1 MKISTRLGSGFGT
14 LIIFFSICIVVAI
27 HSLYQAKST
36 LESVVQGDMKKTKL
50 INELTLAQRD
60 MAITVRN
67 LSLFSDQAL
76 IQEQSD
82 RLVKLKAKFAA
93 SRDQL
98 NTMISQSGDTEEYKA
113 FAKIND
119 SEKNAL
125 DAFSNTVP
133 LALAKNSDIT
143 VKYLLEKVR
152 PAQVPLLEG
161 LTLMSE
167 ILAKQS
173 DDSVNQNAK
182 NTERA
187 YIILVTLLVAAILFG
202 TGTSVYLIRKLM
214 SELGDEPSTAR
225 KLAYAITNGDLTTPV
240 SLKKNDTLSLMASLN
255 SMQVRLRDIVS
266 EIKSGSSSVALS
278 ANEISEGNNEL
289 ASRTEQQAA
298 ALQETAASMEQ
309 LTATVQNNSKTARDT
324 ANSARD
330 TASIAKRG
338 ETDVKRMSDTMSDIS
353 KSASK
358 VRDITAVIESIAFQT
373 NILALNAAVEA
384 ARAGETGRG
393 FAVVASEV
401 RTLAQRSATAAK
413 DIKALIEQAVG
424 QVECG
429 VTVASDTGLSILKV
443 VHLVDELAES
453 MDAIAL
459 SSAEQMQGISQ
470 VSIAV
475 SQMDGVTQNNSA
487 LVEESSSASQSL
499 SEQAQSL
506 RLIVETFKV

>member
-1 MKISTRLGSGFGT
+1 MKISTRLGFGFGT
-14 LIIFFSICIVVAI
+14 LIIFFSICIGVAI
-27 HSLYQAKST
+27 HSLYQAKNT
-36 LESVVQGDMKKTKL
+36 LESVVQGDMKKNKL

-76 IQEQSD
+76 IQEQSE
-82 RLVKLKAKFAA
+82 RLAKLKTKFAV

-98 NTMISQSGDTEEYKA
+98 SKLISQSGKTEEYKA
-113 FAKIND
+113 FTKIRD

-133 LALAKNSDIT
+133 LALAKNSDVT
-143 VKYLLEKVR
+143 VRYLLETVR
-152 PAQVPLLEG
+152 PTQVPLLEG
-161 LTLMSE
+161 LTKMTE
-167 ILAKQS
+167 ILTKQS
-173 DDSVNQNAK
+173 DESVNQNAK

-187 YIILVTLLVAAILFG
+187 YIILLTLLVIAIFFG
-202 TGTSVYLIRKLM
+202 ISTSVYLIRKLM
-214 SELGDEPSTAR
+214 QELGDEPGAAR
-225 KLAYAITNGDLTTPV
+225 NLAYAISNGDLTTSV
-240 SLKKNDTLSLMASLN
+240 RLKKNDTLSLMASLN
-255 SMQVRLRDIVS
+255 SMQLRLRAIVS
-266 EIKSGSSSVALS
+266 EIKTGSSSVALS

-298 ALQETAASMEQ
+298 ALQQTAASMEQ
-309 LTATVQNNSKTARDT
+309 LTATVQNNSKTARET

-330 TASIAKRG
+330 TASIAKKG
-338 ETDVKRMSDTMSDIS
+338 ESDVKRMSDTMSDIS
-353 KSASK
+353 RSASK

-413 DIKALIEQAVG
+413 DIKTLIEQAVG

-429 VTVASDTGLSILKV
+429 VTVANDTGQSILKV
-443 VHLVDELAES
+443 VCLVDELAKS
-453 MDAIAL
+453 MDAIAM

-487 LVEESSSASQSL
+487 LVEESSSASHSL

>member
-1 MKISTRLGSGFGT
+1 
-14 LIIFFSICIVVAI
+14 
-27 HSLYQAKST
+27 
-36 LESVVQGDMKKTKL
+36 
-50 INELTLAQRD
+50 
-60 MAITVRN
+60 
-67 LSLFSDQAL
+67 
-76 IQEQSD
+76 
-82 RLVKLKAKFAA
+82 
-93 SRDQL
+93 
-98 NTMISQSGDTEEYKA
+98 
-113 FAKIND
+113 
-119 SEKNAL
+119 
-125 DAFSNTVP
+125 
-133 LALAKNSDIT
+133 
-143 VKYLLEKVR
+143 
-152 PAQVPLLEG
+152 
-161 LTLMSE
+161 
-167 ILAKQS
+167 
-173 DDSVNQNAK
+173 
-182 NTERA
+182 
-187 YIILVTLLVAAILFG
+187 LFG
-202 TGTSVYLIRKLM
+202 TGTSIYLIRKLM

-225 KLAYAITNGDLTTPV
+225 KLANAITNGDLTTPV